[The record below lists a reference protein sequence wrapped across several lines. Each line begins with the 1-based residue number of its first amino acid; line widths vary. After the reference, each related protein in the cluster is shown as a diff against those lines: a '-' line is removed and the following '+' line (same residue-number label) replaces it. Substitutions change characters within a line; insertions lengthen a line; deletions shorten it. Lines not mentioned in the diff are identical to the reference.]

1 MLYVKAWSP
10 SKPPYNAVAMGEAH
24 QSGRVEFSWAPTVTI
39 VATQTI
45 DHGLVIGIYAGAI
58 STQLSLNLIGKRF

>member
-10 SKPPYNAVAMGEAH
+10 SNLPYYATVMG
-24 QSGRVEFSWAPTVTI
+24 QSPSTRAGRVSWAPTVTA
-39 VATQTI
+39 VAIRTI
-45 DHGLVIGIYAGAI
+45 DHGPAIEIYAGAI